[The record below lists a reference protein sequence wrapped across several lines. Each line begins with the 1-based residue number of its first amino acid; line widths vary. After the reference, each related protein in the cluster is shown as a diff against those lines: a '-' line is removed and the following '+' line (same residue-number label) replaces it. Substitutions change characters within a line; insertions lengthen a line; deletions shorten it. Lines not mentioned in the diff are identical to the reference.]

1 MPMHIN
7 HVALRVTDLDRYVEF
22 AREMLGLA
30 VTSRESGHALLAA
43 NNKHHELQLLAAAEP
58 GLDHIG
64 LEVES
69 MDELRAV
76 CDRAAAAGGSVLAA
90 ADEVGVEAA
99 VRVAGPGDIVFEL
112 VVGMERAVLSPLPI
126 PTGFARKLGHVTL
139 VTRHCEELG
148 RFLVDGL
155 GFRISDRVHPAVW
168 LRCDADHHGI
178 ALIDALPHVVNHVAF
193 ELSGWAAMQS
203 YLDHLASLGRPIL
216 WGPGRHGPGYNLFT
230 YLPDPEGMLI
240 EVYADL
246 LRIDN
251 DAAYVPMDWSDV
263 PNVLNLW
270 GPAMPQ
276 EFGTYGLPILAPAE
290 TPCRDDDDPVES
302 HAGLGTRDDERS

>member
-22 AREMLGLA
+22 ARQTLGLA
-30 VTSRESGHALLAA
+30 VTSRDSEVALLTA
-43 NNKHHELQLLAAAEP
+43 NDKHHELQLLAATDP

-69 MDELRAV
+69 VDELRDA
-76 CDRAAAAGGSVLAA
+76 CDRALAAGGSLLGS
-90 ADEVGVEAA
+90 ADETGVEAA
-99 VRVAGPGDIVFEL
+99 ARVAAPGNLVLEL
-112 VVGMERAVLSPLPI
+112 VVNMERAAPSPAPI
-126 PTGFARKLGHVTL
+126 LTGFARKLGHVTL
-139 VTRHCEELG
+139 VTRHCEELV

-155 GFRISDRVHPAVW
+155 GFRISDRANPAVW

-178 ALIDALPHVVNHVAF
+178 ALVDAPPHVVNHVAF

-203 YLDHLASLGRPIL
+203 YLDHLASIDRPIL

-240 EVYADL
+240 EAYADL

-251 DAAYVPMDWSDV
+251 DAAYVPMDWS
-263 PNVLNLW
+263 NVSERLNLW

-276 EFGTYGLPILAPAE
+276 EFGTYGVPIIAPAE
-290 TPCRDDDDPVES
+290 TGGHS
-302 HAGLGTRDDERS
+302 S